1 MSKMTETVASKK
13 TVASSNFSDW
23 KKRYVLFFYFNAPG
37 GITSFRSVTIQQNI
51 KGLDVFPNFFGD
63 FYGFRQKKVKKI

>member
-23 KKRYVLFFYFNAPG
+23 KKKSVFFFYFNAPG
-37 GITSFRSVTIQQNI
+37 GIISFRSVTIQQNI

-63 FYGFRQKKVKKI
+63 FMVLGKRK